1 MSTEAEK
8 LREAVERMKAMQE
21 AAKKAAEEA
30 RKKKKAEGG

>member
-30 RKKKKAEGG
+30 KKKKEAEGG